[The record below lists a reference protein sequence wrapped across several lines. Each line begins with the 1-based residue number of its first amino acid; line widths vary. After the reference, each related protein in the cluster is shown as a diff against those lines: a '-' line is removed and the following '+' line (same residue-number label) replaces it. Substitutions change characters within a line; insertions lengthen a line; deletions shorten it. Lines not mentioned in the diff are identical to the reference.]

1 MVLIDPEL
9 EHRDVFEAKRGA
21 EITLNRI
28 YAGSGAYDDLLIMTA
43 AILNYW
49 RKLRPYVMTTFT
61 TYYKTG
67 LKLLDE
73 VEIKTDTLRK
83 PKILSGGCNETR
95 YRGVLTYEQG
105 VSALQKLNEVY
116 LKIGYG
122 KIKPLSET
130 YDLSQ
135 EAKEG

>member
-9 EHRDVFEAKRGA
+9 EHKDVFEAKRGA

-28 YAGSGAYDDLLIMTA
+28 YAGSETYDDLLIMTA

-61 TYYKTG
+61 TYYDKG

-73 VEIKTDTLRK
+73 VEIKTDILRSQK
-83 PKILSGGCNETR
+83 MLEEGCNETR
-95 YRGVLTYEQG
+95 YRGVMTYEQG

-116 LKIGYG
+116 IKIGYG

-130 YDLSQ
+130 YDVSQ
-135 EAKEG
+135 EAKEE